1 MNCPT
6 QGRAN
11 AELSILDKNNHLPSS
26 SIARACS
33 TLSVW
38 IRYDACSSG
47 IVSNVRHRIVTDH
60 WQVCAVCCIIRVGA
74 IAKELCMSNI
84 AVSHAVDKERCPAV
98 FETDTQ
104 KQVS

>member
-47 IVSNVRHRIVTDH
+47 IVSQMLGIV
-60 WQVCAVCCIIRVGA
+60 
-74 IAKELCMSNI
+74 S
-84 AVSHAVDKERCPAV
+84 
-98 FETDTQ
+98 
-104 KQVS
+104 